1 MVSIHFTKLYC
12 KFEHNECNGLNKQV
26 DIKFK
31 KKKTVRVHCWLEQLY
46 LYNINYI
53 IVDLRK
59 TTKPNIF
66 VDICT
71 RKLIK
76 FV

>member
-1 MVSIHFTKLYC
+1 MHFTKLYC
-12 KFEHNECNGLNKQV
+12 KFEHNECNGLNIQV
-26 DIKFK
+26 DIKF
-31 KKKTVRVHCWLEQLY
+31 KKKTVRVHCWLKQLY
-46 LYNINYI
+46 LYIIDYI

-59 TTKPNIF
+59 TTKPNVF
-66 VDICT
+66 VDRNICT